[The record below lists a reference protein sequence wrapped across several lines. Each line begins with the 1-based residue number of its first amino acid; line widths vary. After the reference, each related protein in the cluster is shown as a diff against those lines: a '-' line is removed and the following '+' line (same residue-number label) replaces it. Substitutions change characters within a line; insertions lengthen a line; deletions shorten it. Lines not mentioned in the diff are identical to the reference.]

1 MQRCIDGKIEKIIN
15 DEMEKAKKNIM
26 ERIKFVF
33 LDSGISDELLSYDN
47 IPIEDVGFPSRIEN
61 CLKKSG
67 ICTLRE
73 LVLCSTDD
81 LNHIHNLGDKS
92 RNQLESILLEKYN
105 LTIRK

>member
-1 MQRCIDGKIEKIIN
+1 MQRCIDKKIERIIN
-15 DEMEKAKKNIM
+15 DEMEKTKKNII
-26 ERIKFVF
+26 ERIKFIF

-47 IPIEDVGFPSRIEN
+47 IPIEDIGFPSRIEN

-81 LNHIHNLGDKS
+81 LNRIHNLGHKS